1 MSLDGLDAAEARI
14 MAAFAQG
21 GREAMED
28 LKTAS
33 QDEVPYDQG
42 DLSRSAKVSHEERF
56 EGWVGAVSYDTPYAA
71 AQHENRDWKHQDGKK
86 AGYLGDPLRANA
98 ERYQAHIAAAVKEAM
113 E

>member
-1 MSLDGLDAAEARI
+1 MSLDGLDAVEVKV

-28 LKTAS
+28 LKSLS

-42 DLSRSAKVSHEERF
+42 DLSRSAKVSSEERS
-56 EGWVGAVSYDTPYAA
+56 EGWVGGVSYDTPYAA
-71 AQHENRDWKHQDGKK
+71 AQHENRGWTHQDGRK
-86 AGYLGDPLRANA
+86 AGYLGDPMRANA